1 MYQVQFISSGI
12 IAFSANE
19 RGICQHWI
27 DCNNYGPDV
36 PMVDADTGEIVPDQW
51 IKGDCLNL
59 FQLLKVQ
66 STRKVK

>member
-12 IAFSANE
+12 VAFSAQE

-36 PMVDADTGEIVPDQW
+36 PMVDPETGEIVPDQW
-51 IKGDCLNL
+51 IKGECLNL
-59 FQLLKVQ
+59 FKLLKVKK
-66 STRKVK
+66 S